1 MSPNAKVRLFSLAA
15 SERVAVAGVK
25 LLYTQRMKE
34 ITSGSTDRITLL
46 HTFVRIVESGSLS
59 AAAQQLQT
67 SQPTISRRLQ
77 ALEQLLGARLIQRT
91 THTMK
96 LTDDGER
103 CYQHARRV
111 TEQWLLLEDD
121 LHAVNDE
128 PVGVLRVRAP
138 HAFGQDQLI
147 APLGDYLQRYPH
159 TRIEWTLNDHTP
171 DFIAEGI
178 DCAIHVGEVTDP
190 SVVAVLLAE
199 VPRIVVAAPALLQRA
214 PPVRDIAHLA
224 QLPWLALNMFYH
236 NEVLLTRTRT
246 GEHFQFPITP
256 RLSSD
261 SLYAVRR
268 AALHG
273 VGAAML
279 SSWIVKEDLQTQR
292 LQQLVPEWQAP
303 SLPVY
308 LLYPYASYY
317 PARLRQFMALMRAVM
332 PQIIGTQPPQRP

>member
-1 MSPNAKVRLFSLAA
+1 
-15 SERVAVAGVK
+15 
-25 LLYTQRMKE
+25 MKE
-34 ITSGSTDRITLL
+34 LISGSTDRITLL

-59 AAAQQLQT
+59 AAAQQIQT
-67 SQPTISRRLQ
+67 SQPTVSRRLRT
-77 ALEQLLGARLIQRT
+77 LEQLLGARLIQRT
-91 THTMK
+91 THSMK

-103 CYQHARRV
+103 CYQHARRL

-121 LHAVNDE
+121 LHAVSDE

-147 APLGDYLQRYPH
+147 APLGDYLQRYPQ

-178 DCAIHVGEVTDP
+178 DCAIHVGEITDP

-199 VPRIVVAAPALLQRA
+199 VPRIVVAAPELLRRSPSVQKVQDLAL
-214 PPVRDIAHLA
+214 
-224 QLPWLALNMFYH
+224 LPWLALNMFYH
-236 NEVLLTRTRT
+236 NEVLLTETHS

-261 SLYAVRR
+261 SLYAIRR
-268 AALHG
+268 AALTG
-273 VGAAML
+273 LGAAML
-279 SSWIVKEDLQTQR
+279 SSWIVREDLQAQR
-292 LQQLVPEWQAP
+292 LQQLVAEWQAP
-303 SLPVY
+303 PLPVY

-317 PARLRQFMALMRAVM
+317 PARLRQFMALMREVM
-332 PQIIGTQPPQRP
+332 PRITGTQPPRPVQAKL

>member
-1 MSPNAKVRLFSLAA
+1 
-15 SERVAVAGVK
+15 
-25 LLYTQRMKE
+25 MKE
-34 ITSGSTDRITLL
+34 LNSVNTDRITLL
-46 HTFVRIVESGSLS
+46 CTFVRIVESGSLS
-59 AAAQQLQT
+59 AAAQQMQT
-67 SQPTISRRLQ
+67 SQPTVSRRLQ
-77 ALEQLLGARLIQRT
+77 TLEQLLGARLIQRT

-103 CYQHARRV
+103 CYQHARRL

-147 APLGDYLQRYPH
+147 APLGDYLQRYPQ

-178 DCAIHVGEVTDP
+178 DCAIHVGDITDP

-199 VPRIVVAAPALLQRA
+199 VPRIVVAAPKLLQA
-214 PPVRDIAHLA
+214 FLPVQKVEDLA
-224 QLPWLALNMFYH
+224 QLPWLALNMFYR
-236 NEVLLTRTRT
+236 NEVVLTDTHS
-246 GEHFQFPITP
+246 GEQFQFPITP

-268 AALHG
+268 AALNG
-273 VGAAML
+273 VGAAMV
-279 SSWIVKEDLQTQR
+279 SAWIVKEDLQMQR
-292 LQQLVPEWQAP
+292 LHQPLPTWQAP
-303 SLPVY
+303 PLPIY

-317 PARLRQFMALMRAVM
+317 PARLRQFMALMREVM
-332 PQIIGTQPPQRP
+332 PRIIGTQPPGSQFV